1 MELQEHHR
9 GRQSLF
15 ALPTPAPA
23 PTPTVTQTAQLKKVP
38 NNIKIMVYITALLA
52 ISSLLSG
59 AYAVWQGAGAV
70 CYKWPLCSEY
80 IIPKYTNQW
89 IHMAHRLISLGLLF
103 ALFFSPPDYIQGD
116 SVRIM
121 YVHVPSSFIALGCF
135 GFIGIASILNLIF
148 KIKFMPLIAKSL
160 APVGCL
166 FSIVSIVTGSLWGKP
181 TWGIWWVW
189 DARLT
194 SMGILLLF
202 YLAYIFTWRFVN
214 SFEKANKIS
223 SVIGIIGLFNLPII
237 KYSVDWWNTLHQP
250 SSITLTSAPTIH
262 YTMLIP
268 LIIML
273 LGMIVYS
280 LIIFLMRYKTEVMKF
295 KLDKKKSKN

>member
-1 MELQEHHR
+1 MFKNFFPNKIL
-9 GRQSLF
+9 SL
-15 ALPTPAPA
+15 
-23 PTPTVTQTAQLKKVP
+23 
-38 NNIKIMVYITALLA
+38 NNNL
-52 ISSLLSG
+52 ISSLLTAMILVILVG
-59 AYAVWQGAGAV
+59 
-70 CYKWPLCSEY
+70 
-80 IIPKYTNQW
+80 
-89 IHMAHRLISLGLLF
+89 LIY
-103 ALFFSPPDYIQGD
+103 ALFISPPDYIQGD

-121 YVHVPSSFIALGCF
+121 YVHVPASFIALGCF

-148 KIKFMPLIAKSL
+148 KIKFMSLMAKSL
-160 APVGCL
+160 APVGCI
-166 FSIVSIVTGSLWGKP
+166 FSLVSIVTGSLWGKP

-202 YLAYIFTWRFVN
+202 YLAYIFTWKFVN
-214 SFEKANKIS
+214 NFEKANKIS
-223 SVIGIIGLFNLPII
+223 SVIGTIGLFNLPVI

-273 LGMIVYS
+273 LGMIIYS

-295 KLDKKKSKN
+295 KLDKKKRKNN